1 MKDPKLGT
9 AHRVG
14 EALLEVL
21 DKIEAEDGTL
31 DANEVID
38 GIKDFTAAVLV
49 ESNASINRYVI
60 ELRTT
65 HAEAS
70 IFASFGTTKKIGE
83 A

>member
-1 MKDPKLGT
+1 MSKAKQI
-9 AHRVG
+9 G
-14 EALLEVL
+14 EALLSVL
-21 DKIEAEDGTL
+21 EEFEQEDGNL
-31 DANEVID
+31 DPNEVID

-70 IFASFGTTKKIGE
+70 IFASFGSTEKIGE

>member
-1 MKDPKLGT
+1 MKSKLGT
-9 AHRVG
+9 AHGVG
-14 EALLEVL
+14 AALLEAL
-21 DKIEAEDGTL
+21 DELEAEDGTL

-65 HAEAS
+65 HAEAT
-70 IFASFGTTKKIGE
+70 IFAGFGTTRKIGE